1 MEINIGVIGFG
12 VIGHGVVS
20 LIQEYGKIISQ
31 RKGTDIKIKYLVN
44 LDTSDNKGLNLDG
57 IKFISDYKEVIA
69 DPEVQIVIELIGG
82 TTTAY
87 NIVKEALL
95 AKKNVV
101 TANKA
106 LIYEKGVELFEI
118 ARNNQSEIRFEASVA
133 GGIPVIKTI
142 KESLAGD
149 IITEIC
155 AILNGTTNYILTKM
169 DEENMSFEDALKGA
183 QQLGFAEADP
193 TLDITGGDAAHKI
206 KILSSLAFNTEVESD
221 KVYRSGIDNLKL
233 EDVVYAKELGYTI
246 KLLGIGK
253 RHEDTKAIEAHVYP
267 TLVPSGSSIASVKNE
282 YNVVM
287 LNSEYLGV
295 SHYVGKGAGSKPTA
309 TAIVSD
315 ITDIALAI
323 NDKREY
329 ANYRYSVFNN
339 YKTMDIDEISSCFYI
354 RLSTDKIE
362 KPGILSKITS
372 ILANHNISINQII
385 QKQGDEHTPIII
397 ITHNTKELDMK
408 NALKEIETLDCIKEK
423 PSVLH
428 LENI

>member
-1 MEINIGVIGFG
+1 MKINIGVIGFG

-20 LIQEYGKIISQ
+20 LIQEYSKIINQ
-31 RKGTDIKIKYLVN
+31 RTDADINIKYLVDLN
-44 LDTSDNKGLNLDG
+44 ISDNKGLDLSN
-57 IKFISDYKEVIA
+57 IKFTSDYKEVIN
-69 DPEVQIVIELIGG
+69 DPDVQIVIELIGG
-82 TTTAY
+82 TTIAY

-106 LIYEKGVELFEI
+106 LIYEKGVELFDI
-118 ARNNQSEIRFEASVA
+118 ARSNKSEIRFEASVG
-133 GGIPVIKTI
+133 GGIPIIKTI
-142 KESLAGD
+142 TESLSGD
-149 IITEIC
+149 VITQIC

-183 QQLGFAEADP
+183 QKLGFAEADP

-206 KILSSLAFNTEVESD
+206 KILSSIAFNTEVDKE

-246 KLLGIGK
+246 KLLGIAK
-253 RHEDTKAIEAHVYP
+253 RHEDKKAIEAHVYP
-267 TLVPSGSSIASVKNE
+267 ALIPSESSIASVKNE

-287 LNSEYLGV
+287 LDSEYLGI

-315 ITDIALAI
+315 IIDIALAI

-329 ANYRYSVFNN
+329 PKHRYSSFNN
-339 YKTMDIDEISSCFYI
+339 YKTMDIGEILSCFYI
-354 RLSTDKIE
+354 RFTAVD
-362 KPGILSKITS
+362 KPGILAKITS
-372 ILANHNISINQII
+372 VLAKHNINIKKII
-385 QKQGDEHTPIII
+385 QKPSDTHVPVVM
-397 ITHNTKELDMK
+397 ITHETNESDMRT
-408 NALKEIETLDCIKEK
+408 ALAEIEAFDCITEA

-428 LENI
+428 LERI